1 MKKEEFLSKLKEAL
15 HTQTNLLPETN
26 LNDLEEWDSLA
37 KLEVQVFL
45 EEFGVK
51 LSYADIDQLKTVQ
64 DIMSRVTLG
73 D

>member
-1 MKKEEFLSKLKEAL
+1 MKKEEFLSKLKEA
-15 HTQTNLLPETN
+15 N